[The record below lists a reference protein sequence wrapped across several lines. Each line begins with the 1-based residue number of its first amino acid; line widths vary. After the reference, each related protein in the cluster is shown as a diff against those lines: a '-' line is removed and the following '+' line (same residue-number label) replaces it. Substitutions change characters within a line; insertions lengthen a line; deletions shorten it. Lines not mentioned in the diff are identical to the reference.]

1 MQEASLMML
10 YEGNRGG
17 ELSRLTTESLPPHS
31 LIIKELSQPSCA
43 RRYGQVLAC

>member
-1 MQEASLMML
+1 MMG

-17 ELSRLTTESLPPHS
+17 ELSRITTEALSPHS

-43 RRYGQVLAC
+43 RRHSQVLAC

>member
-1 MQEASLMML
+1 MIL

-17 ELSRLTTESLPPHS
+17 ELSRLTTEALSPYS

-43 RRYGQVLAC
+43 RRHGQVLAC

>member
-1 MQEASLMML
+1 MQKACLMR

-17 ELSRLTTESLPPHS
+17 ELSRLTTEALPPHS

-43 RRYGQVLAC
+43 RRHGQVLAC